1 MKGDFSRFTY
11 NPLKNY
17 LSVLKQQGRVEL
29 DSDWNEQSDIIL
41 ETFRKTICD
50 ILGPFAIAI
59 DPDSNSDNSKAL
71 SISDLKVGAGGII
84 DFKIGRGFAYIG
96 GYPYQL
102 PQETR
107 YSTQQDFP
115 EPEITQ
121 IEGDILVY
129 LEAWERSI
137 SYIDDDMIRET
148 ALGGPDT
155 DLRNKLIGQVK
166 IKGIDGID
174 SPSEACRYLD
184 TVLPS
189 SNIHL
194 TLQIEQSSLQT
205 SMSFGEIEIAG
216 GIIPSNLHY
225 RIELHRGLNSDGTQS
240 DGFKWS
246 DENGAIAVRALK
258 ALDTR
263 HILIEELEQV
273 TGESL
278 KQGDWV
284 EVTNMVTELR
294 RSGSQMAKIESLETA
309 SGGLVVTL
317 DSDIH
322 PILTRRKNGVRS
334 GLDQGLAPRLRR
346 WSGYVA
352 PLTLKTVYDLGR
364 GIKAIFGCG
373 EKKPISEPADYWT
386 YAIRDRDYNKLHAPQ
401 KALPQG
407 IKKYSHPL
415 AIIRRDGEK
424 TVEIIDCRRFFK
436 PITYFAS
443 KP

>member
-11 NPLKNY
+11 NPLNNY
-17 LSVLKQQGRVEL
+17 LSVLKQQGRVEI
-29 DSDWNEQSDIIL
+29 DSDWNEQSEIIL
-41 ETFRKTICD
+41 ENFRRAVCD
-50 ILGPFAIAI
+50 ILGPFTIPTN
-59 DPDSNSDNSKAL
+59 PDSNFDNLKAL
-71 SISDLKVGAGGII
+71 SISDFKVGAGGII
-84 DFKIGRGFAYIG
+84 DFKIGSGYVYIG

-102 PQETR
+102 PLETR

-121 IEGDILVY
+121 IQGDILVY

-137 SYIDDDMIRET
+137 SYIDDDIIREP

-166 IKGIDGID
+166 IIGISGID
-174 SPSEACRYLD
+174 SPLEACRYLD
-184 TVLPS
+184 S
-189 SNIHL
+189 IKSQSNIHL

-216 GIIPSNLHY
+216 GMIPSNLHY
-225 RIELHRGLNSDGTQS
+225 RIELHRGLNSDGSQS

-263 HILIEELEQV
+263 HILIDELEQV

-309 SGGLVVTL
+309 SAGLLVTL

-364 GIKAIFGCG
+364 GIKAIFGSA
-373 EKKPISEPADYWT
+373 EKKLIGEPADYWA
-386 YAIRDRDYNKLHAPQ
+386 YAIRDRDYNKQHAPQ

-407 IKKYSHPL
+407 IKKYRHPL
-415 AIIRRDGEK
+415 AIIRRDGDK
-424 TVEIIDCRRFFK
+424 LIEIIDCRRFFK
-436 PITYFAS
+436 PISDFAA

>member
-11 NPLKNY
+11 NPLNNY
-17 LSVLKQQGRVEL
+17 LSVLKQQGRVEI
-29 DSDWNEQSDIIL
+29 DSDWNEQSEIIL
-41 ETFRKTICD
+41 ENFRKALVD
-50 ILGPFAIAI
+50 IIGPFAIATN
-59 DPDSNSDNSKAL
+59 PDSNFDNSKAL
-71 SISDLKVGAGGII
+71 SISDFKVRAGGIL
-84 DFKIGRGFAYIG
+84 DFKIGCGYVYIG

-102 PQETR
+102 PLETR

-137 SYIDDDMIRET
+137 SYIDDDMIREP

-155 DLRNKLIGQVK
+155 DLRNKLIGQVR
-166 IKGIDGID
+166 IMGIDGID
-174 SPSEACRYLD
+174 SPSEACRYLA
-184 TVLPS
+184 TILPS

-216 GIIPSNLHY
+216 GMIPSNLHY

-240 DGFKWS
+240 EGFKWS

-278 KQGDWV
+278 KPGDWV

-309 SGGLVVTL
+309 SGGLLVTL
-317 DSDIH
+317 DGDIH

-346 WSGYVA
+346 WSGYVS

-373 EKKPISEPADYWT
+373 EKRAISEPSDYWT
-386 YAIRDRDYNKLHAPQ
+386 YAIRDRDYNKQHSPQ

-407 IKKYSHPL
+407 IKKYRHPL
-415 AIIRRDGEK
+415 AIIRRDGDNQ
-424 TVEIIDCRRFFK
+424 VEIIDCRRFFK
-436 PITYFAS
+436 PISDFATNL
-443 KP
+443 